1 MASDMKWLSDFLDE
15 SIPMWQDDPVIY
27 FREVLTFEPD
37 KWQAEAARDL
47 AHHPKV
53 SIKSGQGVGKTGLE
67 AALFCGLSPAF
78 RIRVSLRRHRLS
90 SSSTMSCGR
99 RYRNG

>member
-1 MASDMKWLSDFLDE
+1 MESDMKWLSDFLDE
-15 SIPMWQDDPVIY
+15 SIPMWQDDPVVY

-53 SIKSGQGVGKTGLE
+53 SIRSGQGVGKTGLE
-67 AALFCGLSPAF
+67 AFFMVHHMLSVFA
-78 RIRVSLRRHRLS
+78 
-90 SSSTMSCGR
+90 
-99 RYRNG
+99 YRCDGAD